1 MVQSVPCPIAFP
13 CTSRSRTFSL
23 RFRNWPVP
31 EARNGVPETCVVD
44 VHESSRAAELAGFWH
59 SPNAVYSY
67 VRLHYIRLSVVV
79 QNFAR
84 RARSEPDVVSKVH

>member
-1 MVQSVPCPIAFP
+1 MVFLKRV
-13 CTSRSRTFSL
+13 SL
-23 RFRNWPVP
+23 MFLK
-31 EARNGVPETCVVD
+31 VV
-44 VHESSRAAELAGFWH
+44 ALLNLQGFWL
-59 SPNAVYSY
+59 SPKAVYSY